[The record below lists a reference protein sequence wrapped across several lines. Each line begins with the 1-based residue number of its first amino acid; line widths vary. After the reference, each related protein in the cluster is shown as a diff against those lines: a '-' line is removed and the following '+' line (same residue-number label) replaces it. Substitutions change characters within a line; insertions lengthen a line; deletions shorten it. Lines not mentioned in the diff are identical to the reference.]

1 MRAISLLSLQFKMR
15 TVRDASK
22 KANDGKGRPTKK
34 VEPVVTALLRT
45 IETGLP
51 YTLCCRLVG
60 ISYDSFM
67 TWKRED
73 PAFNQEVEAA
83 AAKAAARLLAKI
95 ERQAR
100 NNFAAAAWILE
111 RRFPELFS
119 RPEVQLNLSNTT
131 NHNAHVITI
140 SLEEAERIEA
150 ESAPIRE
157 AARQMLEEYQRNRN
171 SSHSVEASAEIVD
184 AGQSGREPTIPEKAR
199 ARLDQYLRD
208 RR

>member
-1 MRAISLLSLQFKMR
+1 MR
-15 TVRDASK
+15 TFRDPSK
-22 KANDGKGRPTKK
+22 NVNDPKGRPTKK

-83 AAKAAARLLAKI
+83 AAKAAARLLSKI
-95 ERQAR
+95 ERQAS

-119 RPEVQLNLSNTT
+119 RPEVQLSVSNTT
-131 NHNAHVITI
+131 NHNAPTLTI
-140 SLEEAERIEA
+140 SLEEARQIEEQA
-150 ESAPIRE
+150 ARIRE
-157 AARQMLEEYQRNRN
+157 AAGQMLEEYLQRRN
-171 SSHSVEASAEIVD
+171 
-184 AGQSGREPTIPEKAR
+184 
-199 ARLDQYLRD
+199 
-208 RR
+208 

>member
-1 MRAISLLSLQFKMR
+1 MR
-15 TVRDASK
+15 TFRDPSK
-22 KANDGKGRPTKK
+22 NVNDPKGRPTKK

-83 AAKAAARLLAKI
+83 AAKAAARLLSKI
-95 ERQAR
+95 ERQAS

-119 RPEVQLNLSNTT
+119 RPEVQLSVSNTT
-131 NHNAHVITI
+131 NHKRSLSLTI

-150 ESAPIRE
+150 EAAPIR
-157 AARQMLEEYQRNRN
+157 
-171 SSHSVEASAEIVD
+171 
-184 AGQSGREPTIPEKAR
+184 
-199 ARLDQYLRD
+199 
-208 RR
+208 